1 MEAIIIFKDGTRVR
15 AEKNGDCLI
24 LDTKVRFPNDL
35 KSLVI
40 ESAEGTK
47 EFEYAQLLECASAD
61 GRYWFTFVEIPE
73 DERIKK
79 QMQANIEY
87 IAMMSDIDLEEV

>member
-1 MEAIIIFKDGTRVR
+1 M
-15 AEKNGDCLI
+15 
-24 LDTKVRFPNDL
+24 

-40 ESAEGTK
+40 ESAEETK